1 MKITT
6 KMVLGFSIIFF
17 VLLSIIAFYGYTN
30 INKQLTE
37 RINSQVKSELTTNVS
52 LLNNWLLEKAED
64 LQTTAMIISNTAPE
78 KITADYVQHYKKD
91 PDMTDMYIGFSDG
104 NMLDGSGWT
113 PPSDYNVV
121 TRDWYKNAQK
131 SKSVVF
137 SDPYIDKITKK
148 IVITPSVRITN
159 EKGDIV
165 GAVGADIFLAT
176 LQSSVDNMK
185 VLNGKGYAFLIYGN
199 ETSGSFI
206 SHPIEELEGIDILN
220 PGGQE
225 SKIKNIVET
234 QGLNLRDLQEM
245 FKTLLSKNS
254 GVITVKFKNENKII
268 AFKKLVN
275 SNWVLAV
282 SAPERL
288 FYNELS
294 VFRTNYF
301 IILMGTLV
309 LMAILIGW
317 FSRFKIAKPILVLS
331 GYVKK
336 MGDKDF
342 TEPIPQN
349 IIKLTDEI
357 GDLAKS
363 MNKMQQSIKEIV
375 AGVMVESDIVDD
387 SAITIDKHIN
397 SLNLQIE
404 DVSAATQ
411 QLSAGMEETSASTE
425 EVNATSIDLEAAIE
439 HIAKKAEQGAITSNQ
454 ISKRA
459 VEIMKVASS
468 SETNAHNIYSI
479 TQEKMKDAIK
489 KCKEVEKINILSDS
503 ILAIT
508 SQTNLLALNASI
520 EAARAGEAGKGFTV
534 VADEI
539 RKLAESS
546 RTTVNL
552 IQDIT
557 KPAIDS
563 VQNLVDSSK
572 QVMEFIDKQV
582 IMDYKKMVKVGD
594 QYSQDAVNF
603 NELAEDFNATTEKLL
618 VSVKNVTT
626 AMDEIASTTSEG
638 ANSTTLIAQKT
649 EDVASKVNEIVKQAE
664 ASKSSSVKLKKMVAQ
679 FKI

>member
-1 MKITT
+1 M
-6 KMVLGFSIIFF
+6 
-17 VLLSIIAFYGYTN
+17 
-30 INKQLTE
+30 
-37 RINSQVKSELTTNVS
+37 
-52 LLNNWLLEKAED
+52 
-64 LQTTAMIISNTAPE
+64 
-78 KITADYVQHYKKD
+78 
-91 PDMTDMYIGFSDG
+91 
-104 NMLDGSGWT
+104 
-113 PPSDYNVV
+113 
-121 TRDWYKNAQK
+121 
-131 SKSVVF
+131 
-137 SDPYIDKITKK
+137 
-148 IVITPSVRITN
+148 
-159 EKGDIV
+159 
-165 GAVGADIFLAT
+165 
-176 LQSSVDNMK
+176 
-185 VLNGKGYAFLIYGN
+185 IYGN

-206 SHPIEELEGIDILN
+206 SYPVKELEGINILN

-225 SKIKNIVET
+225 SKVKDTVEAE
-234 QGLNLRDLQEM
+234 GLNLKDLQGM
-245 FKTLLSKNS
+245 FKTLLSKDS
-254 GVITVKFKNENKII
+254 GIITIKFGNQNKII
-268 AFKKLVN
+268 AFEKLVN

-317 FSRFKIAKPILVLS
+317 FSRFKITKPILALS

-397 SLNLQIE
+397 SLNLQVD
-404 DVSAATQ
+404 DVSAV
-411 QLSAGMEETSASTE
+411 MEETSASTE

-439 HIAKKAEQGAITSNQ
+439 RIAKKAEQGAITSNQ

-557 KPAIDS
+557 KTAIDS

-594 QYSQDAVNF
+594 QYSQDAINF
-603 NELAEDFNATTEKLL
+603 NELAEDFNATTEKLP
-618 VSVKNVTT
+618 VSVKNVTA

-638 ANSTTLIAQKT
+638 ADSTTLIAQKT